1 MASPRQPH
9 QARLLL
15 VQTVFEFE
23 QGTPLT
29 PSFPNWERSFVSGHK
44 SPLYRVEHR
53 DHASHPDFMISRVS
67 FLPICE
73 GPPGH
78 VHGGATAGLLD
89 EVLGVCVWHSKHA
102 CVTQTLTLHYGRT
115 IPLDATVDVYSR
127 IKKVT
132 DKMVEVECTIYS
144 TSDGTE
150 KEKTPYVSAQGVFH
164 RLTLDQLQ
172 RFNELKK
179 IV

>member
-1 MASPRQPH
+1 MASPKLPH
-9 QARLLL
+9 Q
-15 VQTVFEFE
+15 VQPVFEFAE
-23 QGTPLT
+23 GTLLT

-44 SPLYRVEHR
+44 SPLYKVEHR
-53 DHASHPDFMISRVS
+53 EHASYPGFMVTRVS

-89 EVLGVCVWHSKHA
+89 EVLGVCVWHGKHT

-115 IPLDATVDVYSR
+115 IPLGATVDVYSH
-127 IKKVT
+127 IKKVAE
-132 DKMVEVECTIYS
+132 KIVEVECTVYGS
-144 TSDGTE
+144 GDDAD

-172 RFNELKK
+172 RFNEHRK